1 MSRTPSPRT
10 NLQKAAH
17 ARARNL
23 RRDII
28 KALQDATADAGV
40 SRRALCR
47 AAGIGPNTFVAIE
60 RDDREPTIEVLSR
73 LAAALGGELSL
84 RFHPGTGPLV
94 RDHLQAAMIEA
105 LIGGLDDSWSPEVEV
120 PVWTPSRG
128 SVDVVLRRSAGPI
141 VAGEAQSE
149 LRRIEQHIR
158 WSGSKAAALIPQPVD
173 GPATGAERPSVSMLL
188 LLRTST
194 SNVAVVNQFA
204 DTLRSVYP
212 AEHSTALAALRGD
225 APWPGSAIVWMDVH
239 RGVATFRGAP
249 PRALTRW

>member
-149 LRRIEQHIR
+149 LRRIEQQIR
-158 WSGSKAAALIPQPVD
+158 WSGSKAAALIRSPRTVRR
-173 GPATGAERPSVSMLL
+173 PAPSDRASPCSSCSARPRRTSPSSISSQTRSAACIRPSIR
-188 LLRTST
+188 LRWPRC
-194 SNVAVVNQFA
+194 VAMRPGLDPPLSGWTCTVA
-204 DTLRSVYP
+204 SRPSEGP
-212 AEHSTALAALRGD
+212 RPEH
-225 APWPGSAIVWMDVH
+225 
-239 RGVATFRGAP
+239 
-249 PRALTRW
+249 